1 MAKYSY
7 DEVNKMF
14 FDHNMTL
21 VSKEYH
27 NRDEKLDYI
36 CNDHKDKG
44 IQHMSLCDL
53 LHGRKCVYCRYE
65 NGEPCNFILPED
77 IYQEET
83 QKVGYKY
90 VGYHKEKNFVYID
103 FICPIHEDKGV
114 QSSIWN
120 HIKNGR
126 CCCGA
131 CNGNNRSTDEF
142 ADMVH
147 EKLPHIDVIGRYLGA
162 RERVDVKCSVCGN
175 QWSPYA
181 YNLLSGSGCQKCYDN
196 RRGKIHHKGEEEK
209 LNKLEQMHS
218 DIEFLKIPYYARD
231 NVDCRCKVC
240 GFEWSASYTNMTKK
254 TRPTGCPRCDSSKG
268 EKAVMQL
275 LKQWKIQ
282 YTTQKTFDDLFDIDY
297 LRFDFSLIN
306 NDVLIE
312 YDGEY
317 HYFPIIRENT
327 PDGIISAQN
336 DYDELIKH
344 DKMKNAYCE
353 KNHIALIRI
362 PYWEYDNLDYYLF
375 DELVKAKV
383 INEIA

>member
-36 CNDHKDKG
+36 CNDHKDKC

-103 FICPIHEDKGV
+103 FICPIHEYKGV

-120 HIKNGR
+120 NIKNGR
-126 CCCGA
+126 CCCGV
-131 CNGNNRSTDEF
+131 CNGNDRSTEEF

-147 EKLPHIDVIGRYLGA
+147 KKLPHIDVIGEYLGA

-181 YNLLSGSGCQKCYDN
+181 YNLLSGHGCQQCYDN
-196 RRGKIHHKGEEEK
+196 RRGEIHHKGDEEK
-209 LNKLEQMHS
+209 LNKLKQMHP

-240 GFEWSASYTNMTKK
+240 GFEWSASYDNLSKDNC
-254 TRPTGCPRCDSSKG
+254 TGCPMCNRGGSSA
-268 EKAVMQL
+268 EKEISEILSA
-275 LKQWKIQ
+275 WGIQ
-282 YTTQKTFDDLFDIDY
+282 YSPQYKFEDLKDTYYLPCDFYLPDY
-297 LRFDFSLIN
+297 NII
-306 NDVLIE
+306 IE
-312 YDGEY
+312 YDGEQHYRPIQFGGMTEEEARLNYEKTKY
-317 HYFPIIRENT
+317 H
-327 PDGIISAQN
+327 
-336 DYDELIKH
+336 DELRNI
-344 DKMKNAYCE
+344 YCQNN
-353 KNHIALIRI
+353 KIGLIRI
-362 PYWEYDNLDYYLF
+362 PFWKRNDLEYCLF
-375 DELVKAKV
+375 DELTKLNVLE
-383 INEIA
+383 EIS